1 MEFAP
6 GGTADAACGTRR
18 GVVAARPAG
27 SPVAKVR
34 TRKARAS
41 VFSPMPRQILVTS
54 ALPYANGSIHLGH
67 LVEYLQTDIWA
78 RFQRL
83 CGNEVAY
90 MCADDTHGAAIMI
103 RAQKEGRSPEALI
116 AGMSE
121 EHQRD
126 FAAFSVSFDHYGST
140 NSAAN
145 KAICDGIWKRLR
157 ERGMVVER
165 EVQRL
170 FDPQQK
176 TFLADRFVKG
186 QCPRCGAEDQYGDSC
201 EKCGATYSA
210 TELKNPRSVHSG
222 ATPELRPSKQLF
234 VQLTPLQP
242 FLTEWTQNSG
252 ALQQEVA
259 NYLAGHFLDKPL
271 QDWDVSRP
279 APYFGFPIP
288 DAQDQYWYVWFDA
301 PVGYIASTAEW
312 CEKNGDSLD
321 RWWKNPSCEVVH
333 FLGKDITYFHT
344 LFWPAMLHVGGYSL
358 PKRVHIHGFLR
369 VGGEKMSKSRGT
381 FVTARQY
388 LDHLDPSWLRYYYAS
403 KLGPRIDDL
412 DIVPDEFV
420 GKVNSD
426 LVGRVVNLASRS
438 ARFVEAVGLSTL
450 YPDDGGLFAR
460 AAAQRDAIAAA
471 YEACDYKEATRL
483 CMVLADAANEYVE
496 QKAPW
501 TLKKDPARAHELQD
515 VCTVVLNLFRQICVY
530 LAPVLPDL
538 AQKCGDLLHDPIR
551 SMAQSASPL
560 VGSQVARFQHMM
572 NRMEPEKLEAMFAQ
586 AKAEA
591 AAAAPAQAPTV
602 APVAATADDGEA
614 LAKEP
619 LAPQIT
625 IDDFTKVDLRVARIV
640 AAEPVPEAKKLLRLT
655 LSLGGTETRNVF
667 AGIKAYYQPEQ
678 LVGRLVVMVANLAPR
693 QMKFGMS
700 EGMVVAAGGDGE
712 AFLLSPDSGA
722 KPGHRLH

>member
-1 MEFAP
+1 MAWMR
-6 GGTADAACGTRR
+6 TAEAA
-18 GVVAARPAG
+18 
-27 SPVAKVR
+27 AKV
-34 TRKARAS
+34 TA
-41 VFSPMPRQILVTS
+41 PMSRQILVTS

-83 CGNEVAY
+83 RGHQVAFL
-90 MCADDTHGAAIMI
+90 CADDTHGTAIMI

-116 AGMSE
+116 AASSD

-126 FAAFSVSFDHYGST
+126 FAAFGVSFDHYGST
-140 NSAAN
+140 NSATN
-145 KAICDGIWKRLR
+145 YEVCKGIWQALR
-157 ERGMVVER
+157 QRGMVVER

-170 FDPQQK
+170 YDPQQK
-176 TFLADRFVKG
+176 TFLADRFVRG
-186 QCPRCGAEDQYGDSC
+186 TCPRCASPDQYGDNC
-201 EKCGATYSA
+201 EKCGSTYAA
-210 TELKNPRSVHSG
+210 TELVNPRSVHSG

-234 VQLTPLQP
+234 VQLTPLQD
-242 FLTEWTQNSG
+242 FLTAWTQRSG
-252 ALQQEVA
+252 ALQPEIA

-279 APYFGFPIP
+279 EPYFGFEIP
-288 DAQDQYWYVWFDA
+288 DAKNQFWYVWFDA
-301 PVGYIASTAEW
+301 PVGYIAATAEW
-312 CEKNGDSLD
+312 CKAKGDSLD
-321 RWWKNPSCEVVH
+321 RWWKNPECEVVH

-344 LFWPAMLHVGGYSL
+344 LFWPAMLHVGGYQL

-388 LDHLDPSWLRYYYAS
+388 LDQLDPSFLRYYYAS

-438 ARFVEAVGLSTL
+438 ARFVETTGLSAT

-460 AAAQRDAIAAA
+460 AAAQSEAIAAA
-471 YEACDYKEATRL
+471 YEACDYREATRL

-496 QKAPW
+496 HKAPW
-501 TLKKDPARAHELQD
+501 TIKKDPGRSKELQD

-530 LAPVLPDL
+530 LSPVLPDL
-538 AQKCGDLLHDPIR
+538 AAKTGTLLGEPITR
-551 SMAQSASPL
+551 WDQVTTPL
-560 VGSQVARFQHMM
+560 VGRSVARFQHMM
-572 NRMEPEKLEAMFAQ
+572 TRMEPEKLEAMFAA
-586 AKAEA
+586 AKAAAEAVAPPPPPA
-591 AAAAPAQAPTV
+591 AASTV
-602 APVAATADDGEA
+602 DDGGPL
-614 LAKEP
+614 LAEP
-619 LAPQIT
+619 LQPTIA
-625 IDDFTKVDLRVARIV
+625 IDDFTKLDLRIALVV
-640 AAEPVPEAKKLLRLT
+640 AAEAVPEAKKLLKLT
-655 LSLGGTETRNVF
+655 LSLGGTERRTVF

-693 QMKFGMS
+693 QMKFGLS
-700 EGMVVAAGGDGE
+700 EGMVIAAGGDGE